1 MITFGEWHKFNFV
14 DNPIMNNL
22 GDIYIKV
29 FRKHSFKSDDKCL
42 EGLMKVEDAV
52 KMFSNYTLF
61 KIAYHTIPARD
72 TYEFDYKVICALIY
86 LGEESNDSAG
96 SN

>member
-42 EGLMKVEDAV
+42 EGLMKIEDAA
-52 KMFSNYTLF
+52 KMFSDYTLI
-61 KIAYHTIPARD
+61 KINYHTVPARD
-72 TYEFDYKVICALIY
+72 SFEFGYKVLCALIY
-86 LGEESNDSAG
+86 LEEESHD
-96 SN
+96 